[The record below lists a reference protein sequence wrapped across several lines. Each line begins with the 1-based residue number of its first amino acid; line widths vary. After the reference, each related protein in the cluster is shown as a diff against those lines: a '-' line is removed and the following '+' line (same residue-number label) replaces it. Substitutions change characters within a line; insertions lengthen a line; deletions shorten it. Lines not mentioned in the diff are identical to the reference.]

1 MLVMTPEEWE
11 VVTRNSTGDIA
22 LVQLVKLLI
31 IDEIHLLHEDF
42 KVLFFYRDTGS
53 LDSQTG
59 LIHV

>member
-31 IDEIHLLHEDF
+31 IDEVHLLDEDF
-42 KVLFFYRDTGS
+42 KVL
-53 LDSQTG
+53 L
-59 LIHV
+59 